1 MTNSLSVYIGIG
13 VITSFGL
20 GALTVLILDLGRV
33 LRETLA
39 DRAQRQPAPARI
51 WAPAPTSWPTPQ
63 DDEDDEEEEEEEQ
76 IDYHALG
83 EMTVS
88 TVRNIQRA
96 VLTKLVANAPST
108 YLKTLNPAVLSAIK
122 ERF

>member
-1 MTNSLSVYIGIG
+1 MSNPLSVYIGIG
-13 VITSFGL
+13 VMTSFGL

-63 DDEDDEEEEEEEQ
+63 EDDGEEEEDG
-76 IDYHALG
+76 IDYHRLG
-83 EMTVS
+83 EMTVE
-88 TVRNIQRA
+88 TVRNVQQV
-96 VLTKLVANAPST
+96 VLTALVAKAPST
-108 YLKTLNPAVLSAIK
+108 YLRTLDPAVLSAIK